1 VSHASLHR
9 DAIVVLRE
17 WAAPT
22 PEQETLR
29 EGFIRLL
36 TEYDDATARTC
47 FPDHL
52 TAGVIVF
59 STDLSQ
65 VLLNLHAKAQRWFAF
80 GGHLE
85 DGDETLLHAAARE
98 GREESGLASLDLLA
112 EPVHLSCHP
121 VDFCD
126 PRGRVHHYDVR
137 FAAVAPTGSKPEVS
151 DESSDVRW
159 FAVADLPTDE
169 PDMIELIT
177 QAADRL
183 RRS

>member
-1 VSHASLHR
+1 M
-9 DAIVVLRE
+9 
-17 WAAPT
+17 
-22 PEQETLR
+22 
-29 EGFIRLL
+29 
-36 TEYDDATARTC
+36 
-47 FPDHL
+47 
-52 TAGVIVF
+52 IVF
-59 STDLSQ
+59 NPDLSK

-98 GREESGLASLDLLA
+98 GREESGLATRSMLLA

-159 FAVADLPTDE
+159 FAVDDLPTDE
-169 PDMIELIT
+169 PDMLDLISL
-177 QAADRL
+177 AADRL

>member
-1 VSHASLHR
+1 MSHASLHR

-59 STDLSQ
+59 NPDLSK

-98 GREESGLASLDLLA
+98 GREESGINSLMLLPD
-112 EPVHLSCHP
+112 PVHLSCHP

-126 PRGRVHHYDVR
+126 SRGRVHHHDVR
-137 FAAVAPTGSKPEVS
+137 FAAMAPPGSVPEVS
-151 DESSDVRW
+151 HESSDVRW
-159 FAVADLPTDE
+159 FGVDDLPTDE
-169 PDMIELIT
+169 PDMLDLISL
-177 QAADRL
+177 AADRL

>member
-1 VSHASLHR
+1 MSHASLHR

-59 STDLSQ
+59 NPDLSK

-85 DGDETLLHAAARE
+85 DGDETLLHAAAR
-98 GREESGLASLDLLA
+98 GWAARSRGWPRFDLRPSL
-112 EPVHLSCHP
+112 CT
-121 VDFCD
+121 
-126 PRGRVHHYDVR
+126 RRV
-137 FAAVAPTGSKPEVS
+137 
-151 DESSDVRW
+151 
-159 FAVADLPTDE
+159 
-169 PDMIELIT
+169 I
-177 QAADRL
+177 
-183 RRS
+183 RSTS